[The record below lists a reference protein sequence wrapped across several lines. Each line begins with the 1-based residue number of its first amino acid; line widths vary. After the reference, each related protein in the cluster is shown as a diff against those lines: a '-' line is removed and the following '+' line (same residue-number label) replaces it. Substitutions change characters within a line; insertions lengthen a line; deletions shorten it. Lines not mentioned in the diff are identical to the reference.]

1 VERIAFIGGGFMA
14 TAMIRGLV
22 RGGVVTP
29 AQIIVGEPVA
39 EQRARLAREHGVR
52 VTPSNQEAAAAA
64 QVVVLAVKPQH
75 SAAALADLRGR
86 LASDQLLLSIMAGVR
101 IQTIQAGAAHQAVVR
116 VMPNTPAH
124 VGKAMSVWTAAPEVT
139 AEQRVWAQAI
149 LRSIGAEVYV
159 ENEHYLD
166 IATGVSGSGP
176 GYVYLFIE
184 AFIDAAVRAGFTWP
198 VAQELVLQTM
208 EGSVALARELKLH
221 PAQLRNMVTSAG
233 GTTAAGL
240 YELERAGLRAA
251 LADCVMAAYQR
262 AVELGR
268 EPHET
273 AHVQES

>member
-1 VERIAFIGGGFMA
+1 MERIAFIGGGFMA

-22 RGGVVTP
+22 RGKVIAP
-29 AQIIVGEPVA
+29 ERIWVGEPLA
-39 EQRARLAREHGVR
+39 EQRERLVRELGVHA
-52 VTPSNQEAAAAA
+52 TAENAEAAADA

-75 SAAALADLRGR
+75 SEAALADLRGR
-86 LASDQLLLSIMAGVR
+86 LAPGQLLLSIMAGVR
-101 IQTIQAGAAHQAVVR
+101 IATIQAGAAHRPVVR

-139 AEQRVWAQAI
+139 AEQRAWAQTI
-149 LRSIGAEVYV
+149 LRAIGAEVYV

-176 GYVYLFIE
+176 GYVFLFIE

-198 VAQELVLQTM
+198 VAQELVLQTI

-251 LADCVMAAYQR
+251 LADCVMAAYHR

-268 EPHET
+268 EP
-273 AHVQES
+273 Q